1 MKPLDTKEPSPCF
14 LKVEGLSHH
23 YRVSETEVIPAL
35 NQITLNIN
43 RGEFVALIGQ
53 NGSGKSTLAKHLNG
67 LLIPTGGGVWVN
79 GLSTRER
86 KNIYLIRSQV
96 GMVFQNPDNQ
106 IVGTVVE
113 EDVAFGPE
121 NLGVEPTEIRKRV
134 EWALDTL
141 HMLDYRLASPHSLSD
156 GQKQLVA
163 IAGALAMKPA
173 CIVLDEPTAL
183 LNPQAGKEVLQSLKR
198 LNREEGITI
207 LLITHCMQEAIAF
220 DRIVV
225 MSEGEIKL
233 DGAPHAVFR
242 QAELIRR
249 LGLDLPL
256 PLQLALKLKESG
268 YPLPPDILSTEEL
281 VDHLCLLKSAG

>member
-1 MKPLDTKEPSPCF
+1 
-14 LKVEGLSHH
+14 
-23 YRVSETEVIPAL
+23 VIPAL
-35 NQITLNIN
+35 NQVTLNIN
-43 RGEFVALIGQ
+43 RGEFVAIIGQ

-67 LLIPTGGGVWVN
+67 LLTPAGGEVRVN
-79 GLSTRER
+79 GLCTRER
-86 KNIYLIRSQV
+86 GNIHLIRAQV

-106 IVGTVVE
+106 IVGTIVE

-121 NLGVEPTEIRKRV
+121 NLGVEPVEIRRRV

-163 IAGALAMKPA
+163 IAGVLAMKPA

-183 LNPQAGKEVLQSLKR
+183 LNPQAGKEVLHSLKR

-207 LLITHCMQEAIAF
+207 LLITHSMQEAIAF

-225 MSEGEIKL
+225 MSEGEIKM
-233 DGAPHAVFR
+233 DGAPRAVFQ

-256 PLQLALKLKESG
+256 PLRLALKLKERG
-268 YPLPPDILSTEEL
+268 YPLPPDILSAEEL
-281 VDHLCLLKSAG
+281 VDHICRLKSSG